1 MNNKITISIQ
11 VEPDLHAFVKSQAQ
25 AEGRSMGN
33 WIKRLIEFKRNLS
46 PDRPV
51 PTDYS
56 QRGPAAIGTGGVGE

>member
-1 MNNKITISIQ
+1 MSDKITISIQ
-11 VEPDLHAFVKSQAQ
+11 VEPDLHAFVKTQAQ

-33 WIKRLIEFKRNLS
+33 WIKRLIEFKRAMS

-56 QRGPAAIGTGGVGE
+56 QIVSALAGPGE